1 MQILSLNFFIYNL
14 CGMWRPNEW
23 SSNGAKLLYNVFTFM
38 VIFSEYFLVVTQF
51 MDIIFIVDNIDD
63 FATNTLMFLTIVA
76 VCCKATIVVIR
87 RNAINNLVQ
96 LLMETPCKP
105 RDEDELAIETKF
117 DTFIRSCSI
126 KYSLLATS
134 SVTGTTIGSV
144 LNIMQGHL
152 PYRIWL
158 PYNYNVSTMFWATSV
173 HQIIT
178 VIFSAMIN
186 IGTDT
191 LLFGLILH
199 TCTQLKIFES
209 RLHKLIINRTIRYLE
224 NTFPSSNKNKTGI
237 SECIRHHLSIYKY
250 AETVNVIFNQVL
262 FVQFFASILVLCTSV
277 YYMSIHI
284 SDFYGSLP
292 FLVYT
297 IGMFVQIYV
306 YCWSG
311 NEVILKSMSVG
322 DAIYCTDW
330 PLLSVNEK
338 KELLM
343 VMIRSTIPIKNFKEG
358 ISNMQMFS
366 LNFFMYTICGMWR
379 PIEWTSKVVNFLY
392 NVFNYIVL
400 LLEYFTMLTQF
411 LDFLFVIDNVDDF
424 VANSIW
430 FVSFVDMVCK
440 ATVVVIR
447 RNAII
452 SLIQV
457 LLKGPCKPQ
466 DEDEI
471 AIQTKFDK
479 FVRLCSMKYLFLGII
494 SLIGVTIGSVFKIM
508 HGQLPCRIWLPFDYN
523 VSLVF
528 WIVSIQQIIAIIFGT
543 FIAVAT
549 DTLVSGLILETCVQL
564 EIFENRLHKLINN
577 KTVKYLGNALCSLN
591 EDKTRISKCIR
602 HHLSI
607 YKLCSMKYLLLAMSS
622 LTGVIIGSVLNIMQG
637 QLPCRIWLPFDYNVS
652 LVFWIISIQQVI
664 AMIAGT
670 IINIGTETLVFGL
683 ILETCAQFEIFENR
697 LHKLINNKTVKYLE
711 NTFCSLNEDKTGI
724 SKCIRHHLSI
734 YKYAKTVNAIF
745 NQVLFVQFFGSI
757 LILCTCIYYLSM
769 HFTELSGIGTLIV
782 YIISMF
788 VQIYIYC
795 WSGNQV
801 MLKVTYSIIA
811 FIRYIP
817 DPNMQMLSLNFFIY
831 TVSGIWRPVEWS
843 SNGAK
848 LLYNVFTFM
857 VIFSEYFLVLTQF
870 MDIVLIVD
878 NIDDFATNTLMFLS
892 IVAVCCKAT
901 VVVVRRNA
909 IINLVE
915 ILLKAP
921 YKPRDE
927 DEVAIQTKFDKF
939 IRSCSIKYSLLATSS
954 VTSTTIGS
962 VLNAMQGHLPYRIW
976 LPCDYNVTTTF
987 WIISVH
993 QILAI
998 IFATMIN
1005 VGTETLVFGLIL
1017 QTCAQLEIFKS
1028 RLHKFIIKKTVT
1040 YLGHARSL
1048 SNEDKTWISECI
1060 RHHLSIY
1067 KYAKT
1072 VNSIFN
1078 QVLFVQFFSSIL
1090 VLCTCVYYLSIHIQE
1105 LSAAASLL
1113 AYTICMFVQIFVYC
1127 WSGNE
1132 VMLKSMS
1139 IADAIYRMNWPLLS
1153 INEKKGLLMIMIRST
1168 IPVKF
1173 TSSFLITLSLQ
1184 SYSNVIIFVV
1194 NNVDDFATNTL
1205 VFLSTIVVCCK
1216 TTVIVVRRNA
1226 IINLVQVLLKVPYK
1240 PRDEDEKAI
1249 QTKFDKFIR
1258 SCSIKY
1264 TLLATSSITGGTIGS
1279 VLKAMQGH
1287 LPYRIWLPC
1296 NYNISTIF
1304 WIISI
1309 HQMVT
1314 TIFATLINV
1323 GTETL
1328 VFGLILQTCAQFE
1341 ILESR
1346 LHKLIINNTVT
1357 YLGHTSCLL
1366 NKNKASL
1373 SECIRHHLSIYKYA
1387 KTVNVIFNQVLFV
1400 QFFVSILV
1408 ICTSVYYLSIHITEL
1423 SNAIYR
1429 MNWPLL
1435 SINEKKGLL
1444 MIMIRST
1451 IPVKFT
1457 SSFLIT
1463 LSLQSFSNVITFNIT
1478 YLNEIKNNILHQCQ
1492 YLLILLLLA
1501 KIIRRYSKKATSSVT
1516 GVTIGSVL
1524 NVMQGHLPYRIWLPY
1539 NYISTKFWIISI
1551 HQIVT
1556 LIFATLINVG
1566 TETLVFGLILQTCA
1580 QLEIFKSRLHKFIIK
1595 KTVKYLGRES
1605 SLLNEDETEL
1615 SECIHHHL
1623 SIYK

>member
-1 MQILSLNFFIYNL
+1 
-14 CGMWRPNEW
+14 
-23 SSNGAKLLYNVFTFM
+23 
-38 VIFSEYFLVVTQF
+38 
-51 MDIIFIVDNIDD
+51 
-63 FATNTLMFLTIVA
+63 
-76 VCCKATIVVIR
+76 
-87 RNAINNLVQ
+87 
-96 LLMETPCKP
+96 
-105 RDEDELAIETKF
+105 
-117 DTFIRSCSI
+117 
-126 KYSLLATS
+126 
-134 SVTGTTIGSV
+134 
-144 LNIMQGHL
+144 
-152 PYRIWL
+152 
-158 PYNYNVSTMFWATSV
+158 
-173 HQIIT
+173 
-178 VIFSAMIN
+178 
-186 IGTDT
+186 
-191 LLFGLILH
+191 
-199 TCTQLKIFES
+199 
-209 RLHKLIINRTIRYLE
+209 
-224 NTFPSSNKNKTGI
+224 
-237 SECIRHHLSIYKY
+237 
-250 AETVNVIFNQVL
+250 
-262 FVQFFASILVLCTSV
+262 
-277 YYMSIHI
+277 
-284 SDFYGSLP
+284 
-292 FLVYT
+292 
-297 IGMFVQIYV
+297 
-306 YCWSG
+306 
-311 NEVILKSMSVG
+311 
-322 DAIYCTDW
+322 
-330 PLLSVNEK
+330 
-338 KELLM
+338 
-343 VMIRSTIPIKNFKEG
+343 
-358 ISNMQMFS
+358 MQMFS
-366 LNFFMYTICGMWR
+366 LNFFMFTICGIWR
-379 PIEWTSKVVNFLY
+379 PIKWSSNGANFLY
-392 NVFNYIVL
+392 NVFTYIIL
-400 LLEYFTMLTQF
+400 FSEYFLMLTQI

-424 VANSIW
+424 VANSIM
-430 FVSFVDMVCK
+430 FVSIVAIVCK

-452 SLIQV
+452 NLIQV
-457 LLKGPCKPQ
+457 LLTGPCKPQ
-466 DEDEI
+466 DENEM

-479 FVRLCSMKYLFLGII
+479 FVR
-494 SLIGVTIGSVFKIM
+494 
-508 HGQLPCRIWLPFDYN
+508 
-523 VSLVF
+523 
-528 WIVSIQQIIAIIFGT
+528 
-543 FIAVAT
+543 
-549 DTLVSGLILETCVQL
+549 
-564 EIFENRLHKLINN
+564 
-577 KTVKYLGNALCSLN
+577 
-591 EDKTRISKCIR
+591 
-602 HHLSI
+602 
-607 YKLCSMKYLLLAMSS
+607 LCSMKYLLLAMSS

-811 FIRYIP
+811 FIRYI
-817 DPNMQMLSLNFFIY
+817 NMQMLSLNFFIY

-1184 SYSNVIIFVV
+1184 SYSNVIFVV

-1387 KTVNVIFNQVLFV
+1387 KAVNVIFNQVLFV
-1400 QFFVSILV
+1400 QFFSSILV
-1408 ICTSVYYLSIHITEL
+1408 LCTSVYYLSIHIKDL
-1423 SNAIYR
+1423 SATATFLVYTICMFVQIYFYCWSGNEVILKSTSIADAIYN

-1457 SSFLIT
+1457 SSFLVT
-1463 LSLQSFSNVITFNIT
+1463 LSLQSYTNVSMIW
-1478 YLNEIKNNILHQCQ
+1478 CQ
-1492 YLLILLLLA
+1492 
-1501 KIIRRYSKKATSSVT
+1501 
-1516 GVTIGSVL
+1516 
-1524 NVMQGHLPYRIWLPY
+1524 N
-1539 NYISTKFWIISI
+1539 
-1551 HQIVT
+1551 
-1556 LIFATLINVG
+1556 
-1566 TETLVFGLILQTCA
+1566 
-1580 QLEIFKSRLHKFIIK
+1580 
-1595 KTVKYLGRES
+1595 KYL
-1605 SLLNEDETEL
+1605 T
-1615 SECIHHHL
+1615 
-1623 SIYK
+1623 